1 MVKNMQKHLRLL
13 DLLFFKMRSILK
25 YTYQYFASSE
35 DDDRVHDYRNNIYT
49 DISKSEDLI
58 KIDFLPIFF
67 RRGESIALFFYS
79 FINSRILVLLTV
91 KIYSFLIS
99 IFNIIQIPFYIF
111 NKNWN
116 WKINNVNDCKKLYFG
131 RTNDNCFT
139 DLLNQNTEIL
149 EFNNSRSCK
158 IPSNKKI
165 FRFLHLRLKYT
176 SINNSRLIKYVSLEY
191 EIIKLFNQNKFDEV
205 IVYEGFSVEQRLL
218 IRLANKFN
226 IKTSVALKNIYY
238 RFNPYYPI
246 SKNLYLIS
254 STSKDY
260 IYKNSNVEIQV
271 HKLKQNKFIT
281 NHKNPIEILYI
292 PSLSVYGLKT
302 KRKEIINWLISLNKQ
317 IKVNLNIRFH
327 PQLNNNDRKIIYN
340 KFNDKI
346 SEFVNVK
353 IDNLSLNDSLKKS
366 SYVFSEY
373 FSTVIEDATERGI
386 KTICFRTNNENFKFL
401 NKNISSLIYF
411 LNIDNN
417 DSSNLNSIKFED
429 LTVEFQ
435 SMLKIKNAI

>member
-1 MVKNMQKHLRLL
+1 MQKHLRLL

-25 YTYQYFASSE
+25 YTYQYFAISE
-35 DDDRVHDYRNNIYT
+35 DDDRVHEFRNNIYT
-49 DISKSEDLI
+49 DISKSENLI

-79 FINSRILVLLTV
+79 FINSRILVLVTV

-99 IFNIIQIPFYIF
+99 ILNIIQIPFYFF

-116 WKINNVNDCKKLYFG
+116 WKIKNVNDCEKLYFG

-139 DLLNQNTEIL
+139 DLLNQNTELL
-149 EFNNSRSCK
+149 EFNNSRSYK
-158 IPSNKKI
+158 TLSNKKV
-165 FRFLHLRLKYT
+165 FRFLHLRFKYT

-191 EIIKLFNQNKFDEV
+191 EITKLFNQNKFDEV

-327 PQLNNNDRKIIYN
+327 PQLNDNDRKIIYN

-373 FSTVIEDATERGI
+373 FSTVIEDATGQGI

>member
-1 MVKNMQKHLRLL
+1 
-13 DLLFFKMRSILK
+13 MRSILK
-25 YTYQYFASSE
+25 YTYQYFATSE
-35 DDDRVHDYRNNIYT
+35 DDDRVHDFRNNIYT
-49 DISKSEDLI
+49 DISKSKNLL

-67 RRGESIALFFYS
+67 RRGESVALFFYS
-79 FINSRILVLLTV
+79 FINSRILVLVNV
-91 KIYSFLIS
+91 KIFSLLIS
-99 IFNIIQIPFYIF
+99 IFNIIKIPFYIF

-116 WKINNVNDCKKLYFG
+116 WKIKNVNDCKKLYFG
-131 RTNDNCFT
+131 RTNENCFT

-149 EFNNSRSCK
+149 KFNNSRSYK

-165 FRFLHLRLKYT
+165 FRFLHLRFKYT

-191 EIIKLFNQNKFDEV
+191 EITKLFNQNKFDEV

-226 IKTSVALKNIYY
+226 IKTSVALKNLYY

-260 IYKNSNVEIQV
+260 ICENSDVEIQV
-271 HKLKQNKFIT
+271 HKLKRSKFIA

-292 PSLSVYGLKT
+292 PALTVYGLKK
-302 KRKEIINWLISLNKQ
+302 KRKKIINWLNSLNKQ

-327 PQLNNNDRKIIYN
+327 PQLNINDRKIIYD
-340 KFNDKI
+340 KFKSKT
-346 SEFVNVK
+346 SEFVNIK
-353 IDNLSLNDSLKKS
+353 IDNLSLDESLRQS

-373 FSTVIEDATERGI
+373 FSTVIEDASEQGI
-386 KTICFRTNNENFKFL
+386 KTICFRTNNENLKFL

-429 LTVEFQ
+429 LSVEFQ
-435 SMLKIKNAI
+435 SLLKIKNAI

>member
-79 FINSRILVLLTV
+79 FINSRILLLVTV

-99 IFNIIQIPFYIF
+99 ILNIIQIPFYFF

-116 WKINNVNDCKKLYFG
+116 WKIKNVNDCEKLYFG

-139 DLLNQNTEIL
+139 DLLNQNTELL
-149 EFNNSRSCK
+149 EFNNSRSYK
-158 IPSNKKI
+158 TLSNKKV
-165 FRFLHLRLKYT
+165 FRFLHLRFKYT